1 MLVCPHCEWSF
12 STLQEL
18 QTHMEVKHDLNVPA
32 QLIALYL
39 DMKAFPD
46 DLRKRSVY
54 FEALAEARLTDYYSL
69 RDELMLITERS
80 EHVRRIS
87 DVGLLFDGA
96 DHLNEYTHEDNE
108 KHLTGALDKIHA
120 IVTGKIALEDI

>member
-1 MLVCPHCEWSF
+1 MIRCPHCEWPF
-12 STLQEL
+12 SSLPEL
-18 QTHMEVKHDLNVPA
+18 QTHMEVKHDENVPA

-54 FEALAEARLTDYYSL
+54 FEALADARLSDYYSL
-69 RDELMLITERS
+69 HDELKEVSQRI

-96 DHLNEYTHEDNE
+96 DHLNEYTHEENE

-120 IVTGKIALEDI
+120 IVTGKIALEDV